1 MNFSS
6 QALKMIKTNIFSSV
20 AKKDYVRSALND
32 RADLRDFKEKPF
44 VRVIMDVAILFSYIV
59 SWPTIGALGNPG
71 Y

>member
-32 RADLRDFKEKPF
+32 RADLRAFKEKPF
-44 VRVIMDVAILFSYIV
+44 VRVIMGVAILFSYIV
-59 SWPTIGALGNPG
+59 SWPTIGALCNPG